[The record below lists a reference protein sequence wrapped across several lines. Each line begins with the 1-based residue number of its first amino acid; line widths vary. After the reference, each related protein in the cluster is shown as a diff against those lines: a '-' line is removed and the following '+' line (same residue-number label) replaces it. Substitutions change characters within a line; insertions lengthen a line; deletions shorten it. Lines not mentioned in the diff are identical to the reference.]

1 MKKTID
7 FCGRPLTIETGEMAK
22 QANGSV
28 FITYGE
34 TAVLTTATCGKSN
47 RDDIDFLPLS
57 VDYQEKFSANGRIP
71 GGFFKREGRLGE
83 REILI
88 SRMTDRPIR
97 PLFPKGYARETQV
110 ATTVYSFDQVND
122 SDLLGITG
130 ASAALHV
137 SDIPFMGPIGAV
149 RVGKIDGKLTLNPTI
164 DQMESSALDMTVA
177 ASRDAIVMVEGQA
190 DQLPE
195 AEILE
200 ALQMAFD
207 GIQPLLDLQ
216 DELRAEVG
224 KENFEVTAPEVNTAA
239 VEKITAM
246 VEGKIEETLNI
257 KGKIERYKAQHDLKE
272 ETKKALLDESEDNAE
287 IASMVG
293 SVIHDLIGDKMRAQ
307 IVNSKTRMDQ
317 RSITDIRQITP
328 RVTVLPRAH
337 GSALFTRG
345 ETQALVSATLG
356 TSDDEQRID
365 SMSGESKRNFML
377 HYNFP
382 SFSVG
387 EVRPNRGPGR
397 REIGHGALATKA
409 LTPVLPNPDEFPY
422 TIRILSDVLE
432 SNGSSSM
439 ATVCGGTLSMMDA
452 GVPLKS
458 SVAGIAMGLIK
469 EENDFFVLSDISG
482 DEDHL
487 GDMDFKLAGTRD
499 GITAVQMDIKVS
511 GIGWDIISQ
520 ALEQAKQGRLHILD
534 KMDEALSGPREE
546 LSQHAPRLE
555 TIELPKDKI
564 REVIG
569 KGGETIRRLTEESGA
584 KIEINDDG
592 TAVIASSD
600 ADSLAKAKQM
610 ILDIIT
616 DPEVGAIYTGK
627 AVRLMEYGVFVQL
640 MPGNDGLLHVSE
652 MKSDGGRINDVSEY
666 IKEGDM
672 VEVKVLEIDRGGK
685 IKLTQYLNDDERPV
699 RAERPRMEKYDRDDR
714 DRGGDRDRGFSGRGR
729 ADRSSRDR
737 GGRDRDGRNDSRGG
751 RDNDRGGSRDR
762 NDRDRSSTMRQRTD
776 RDREGYQS
784 RDRNERG
791 GRDRDRDRN
800 NDRNDR
806 GGRDRDHNHNDDRD
820 QRKRRF

>member
-1 MKKTID
+1 
-7 FCGRPLTIETGEMAK
+7 
-22 QANGSV
+22 
-28 FITYGE
+28 
-34 TAVLTTATCGKSN
+34 
-47 RDDIDFLPLS
+47 
-57 VDYQEKFSANGRIP
+57 
-71 GGFFKREGRLGE
+71 
-83 REILI
+83 
-88 SRMTDRPIR
+88 
-97 PLFPKGYARETQV
+97 
-110 ATTVYSFDQVND
+110 
-122 SDLLGITG
+122 
-130 ASAALHV
+130 
-137 SDIPFMGPIGAV
+137 
-149 RVGKIDGKLTLNPTI
+149 
-164 DQMESSALDMTVA
+164 
-177 ASRDAIVMVEGQA
+177 
-190 DQLPE
+190 
-195 AEILE
+195 
-200 ALQMAFD
+200 
-207 GIQPLLDLQ
+207 
-216 DELRAEVG
+216 
-224 KENFEVTAPEVNTAA
+224 
-239 VEKITAM
+239 
-246 VEGKIEETLNI
+246 
-257 KGKIERYKAQHDLKE
+257 
-272 ETKKALLDESEDNAE
+272 
-287 IASMVG
+287 
-293 SVIHDLIGDKMRAQ
+293 
-307 IVNSKTRMDQ
+307 MDQ